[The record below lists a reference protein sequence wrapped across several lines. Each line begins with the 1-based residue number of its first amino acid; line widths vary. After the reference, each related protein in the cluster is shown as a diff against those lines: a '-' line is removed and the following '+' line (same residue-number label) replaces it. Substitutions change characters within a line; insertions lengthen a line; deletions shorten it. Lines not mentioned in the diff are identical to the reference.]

1 VNKQLQQSVTTQL
14 ANKRIVILGIGITG
28 LSCARFLHRHQ
39 ISFAV
44 NDSRAMAISPGDFK
58 HQFADNTLVFGHW
71 DQALI
76 AQADILIV
84 SPGIDISAPAISA
97 AISKNCD
104 VIGDIELFC
113 RLSATPILAVTGSNG
128 KSTVVSMLN
137 YVGNALGY
145 RVQLGGN
152 IGLPV
157 LDQIDQE
164 TADFIVLELSSFQLE
179 TVKSMR
185 ALAATVLNVSDD
197 HLDRHKTIEN
207 YGAIKQSIY
216 QHCTY
221 ALYNRNDNATKPHT
235 CYASSQQLSFGS
247 ELAQAGNF
255 GLAELDGGS
264 HLMLGDK
271 ALCSLAQLPLQ
282 GIHNALN
289 YLAVLAL
296 GKCAGWD
303 LTAMLASLMTF
314 KGLAHRCEVI
324 ETNDGIRWV
333 NDSKA
338 TNVGATL
345 AAIEGLSPTLHG
357 NKLILIAGGDGK
369 GADFSP
375 LTLALTQHVDYLI
388 TLGKDGRA
396 IAALRLPS
404 QTDST
409 IHVDSL
415 SAAVSHARTQAKA
428 GDMVLLS
435 PACASL
441 DMFSNYVERGVVF
454 IKSVL
459 MPKERI

>member
-1 VNKQLQQSVTTQL
+1 MNKQLQQSVTTQL

-44 NDSRAMAISPGDFK
+44 NDSRAMPISPGDFK
-58 HQFADNTLVFGHW
+58 QQFADNTLVLGHW
-71 DQALI
+71 EQALI

-84 SPGIDISAPAISA
+84 SPGINMAEPAIRH
-97 AISKNCD
+97 AIAKSCD

-113 RLSATPILAVTGSNG
+113 RLSDTPILAVTGSNG

-137 YVGNALGY
+137 YLGNALGY

-164 TADFIVLELSSFQLE
+164 VADFIVLELSSFQLE
-179 TVKSMR
+179 TIKSMK
-185 ALAATVLNVSDD
+185 ALAATVLNLSDD
-197 HLDRHKTIEN
+197 HLDRHKTREN
-207 YGAIKQSIY
+207 YGEIKQSIY

-221 ALYNRNDNATKPHT
+221 ALYNRDDKATLPKA
-235 CYASSQQLSFGS
+235 CYGDSQQLSFGS
-247 ELAQAGNF
+247 KPGQNGDF
-255 GLAELDGGS
+255 GLAEHQGIS
-264 HLMLGDK
+264 HLMLGDQP
-271 ALCSLAQLPLQ
+271 LCSLAELPLQ
-282 GIHNALN
+282 GLHNALN

-303 LTAMLASLMTF
+303 LKAMLASLMTF

-324 ETNDGIRWV
+324 ETNDGIRWI

-345 AAIEGLSPTLHG
+345 AAIEGLAPTLPT

-375 LTLALTQHVDYLI
+375 LSQALSQQVDYLI
-388 TLGKDGRA
+388 TLGKDGPA

-404 QTDST
+404 QADKTS
-409 IHVDSL
+409 HVDSL
-415 SAAVSHARTQAKA
+415 AAAVTLAKTQAKA

-441 DMFSNYVERGVVF
+441 DMFANYVERGVVF
-454 IKSVL
+454 ITSVL
-459 MPKERI
+459 THQEQR

>member
-1 VNKQLQQSVTTQL
+1 MNKQLQQSVTTQL

>member
-44 NDSRAMAISPGDFK
+44 NDSRAMPISPGDFK
-58 HQFADNTLVFGHW
+58 QQFADNTLVLGHW
-71 DQALI
+71 EQALI

-84 SPGIDISAPAISA
+84 SPGINMAEPAIRNTMAKS
-97 AISKNCD
+97 CD

-113 RLSATPILAVTGSNG
+113 RLSNTPILAVTGSNG

-137 YVGNALGY
+137 YLGNALGY

-164 TADFIVLELSSFQLE
+164 VADFIVLELSSFQLE
-179 TVKSMR
+179 TIKSMK
-185 ALAATVLNVSDD
+185 ALAATVLNLSDD
-197 HLDRHKTIEN
+197 HLDRHKTLEN

-221 ALYNRNDNATKPHT
+221 ALYNRDDKATLPKA
-235 CYASSQQLSFGS
+235 CYSDSQHLSFGS
-247 ELAQAGNF
+247 EPAQNGDF
-255 GLAELDGGS
+255 GLAEHQGIS
-264 HLMLGDK
+264 HLMLGEQP
-271 ALCSLAQLPLQ
+271 LCSLAELPLQ
-282 GIHNALN
+282 GLHNALN

-303 LTAMLASLMTF
+303 LKAMLASLMTF

-324 ETNDGIRWV
+324 ETNDGIRWI

-345 AAIEGLSPTLHG
+345 AAIEGLAPTLPT

-375 LTLALTQHVDYLI
+375 LSQALSQQVDYLI
-388 TLGKDGRA
+388 TLGKDGPA

-404 QTDST
+404 QADKTS
-409 IHVDSL
+409 HVDSL
-415 SAAVSHARTQAKA
+415 AAAVTLAKTQAKA

-441 DMFSNYVERGVVF
+441 DMFANYVERGVVF
-454 IKSVL
+454 ITSVL
-459 MPKERI
+459 THQEQR

>member
-1 VNKQLQQSVTTQL
+1 MQQSVATQL

-44 NDSRAMAISPGDFK
+44 NDSRAMPISPGDFK
-58 HQFADNTLVFGHW
+58 HQFADNTLVLGHW
-71 DQALI
+71 DQTLI
-76 AQADILIV
+76 AQAEILIV
-84 SPGIDISAPAISA
+84 SPGINMAESVIHA
-97 AISKNCD
+97 AIADNCD
-104 VIGDIELFC
+104 VIGDVELFC
-113 RLSATPILAVTGSNG
+113 RLSDTPILAVTGSNG

-137 YVGNALGY
+137 YVGNSLGY

-157 LDQIDQE
+157 LDQIEQE
-164 TADFIVLELSSFQLE
+164 AADFIVLELSSFQLE
-179 TVKSMR
+179 TIKSMQ
-185 ALAATVLNVSDD
+185 ALAATVLNLSDD
-197 HLDRHKTIEN
+197 HLDRHKTLEH

-216 QHCTY
+216 KNCSY
-221 ALYNRNDNATKPHT
+221 ALYNRDDKATRPND
-235 CYASSQQLSFGS
+235 CYANSQQLSFGS
-247 ELAQAGNF
+247 EPAQNNNF
-255 GLAELDGGS
+255 GLAEHQGIS
-264 HLMLGDK
+264 HLMLGEQR
-271 ALCSLAQLPLQ
+271 LCTLAELPLQ

-303 LTAMLASLMTF
+303 LKAMLASLMTF

-324 ETNDGIRWV
+324 ETNDGIRWI

-345 AAIEGLSPTLHG
+345 AAIEGLAPTLHA

-375 LTLALTQHVDYLI
+375 LTQALTQHVDYLI

-396 IAALRLPS
+396 IAALRLLNQADKTS
-404 QTDST
+404 
-409 IHVDSL
+409 HVDSL
-415 SAAVSHARTQAKA
+415 VAAVALARTQAKA

-441 DMFSNYVERGVVF
+441 DMFANYVERGVVF

-459 MPKERI
+459 TQQEQR

>member
-1 VNKQLQQSVTTQL
+1 VDRQLQQSVTAQL

-28 LSCARFLHRHQ
+28 LSCARFLHRHH

-44 NDSRAMAISPGDFK
+44 NDSRAMPISPGDFK
-58 HQFADNTLVFGHW
+58 QQFAANTLVLGRW

-84 SPGIDISAPAISA
+84 SPGINTAAPAIRD
-97 AISKNCD
+97 AISQDCD

-137 YVGNALGY
+137 YVGNTLGY

-157 LDQIDQE
+157 LDQIDQAP
-164 TADFIVLELSSFQLE
+164 ADFMVLELSSFQLE
-179 TVKSMR
+179 TVQSMR
-185 ALAATVLNVSDD
+185 ALAATVLNLTDD
-197 HLDRHKTIEN
+197 HLDRHKSIEN
-207 YGAIKQSIY
+207 YGAIKQRIY

-221 ALYNRNDNATKPHT
+221 ALYSRNDSATAPKA
-235 CYASSQQLSFGS
+235 CYGASQRLSFGS
-247 ELAQAGNF
+247 DQPQGQNF
-255 GLAELDGGS
+255 GLAAVKGVS
-264 HLMLGDK
+264 HLMLGDRP
-271 ALCSLAQLPLQ
+271 LCSLADLPLQ

-296 GKCAGWD
+296 GQCAGWD
-303 LTAMLASLMTF
+303 INAMLASLKTF
-314 KGLAHRCEVI
+314 QGLAHRCEVI
-324 ETNDGIRWV
+324 ASSDGIRWI

-345 AAIEGLSPTLHG
+345 AAIEGLAPTLQG
-357 NKLILIAGGDGK
+357 KQLFLIAGGDGK

-375 LTLALTQHVDYLI
+375 LISALTTQVEHLI
-388 TLGKDGRA
+388 TIGKDGQA
-396 IAALRLPS
+396 IAALRLAA
-404 QTDST
+404 QADKTC
-409 IHVDSL
+409 HVDSL
-415 SAAVSHARTQAKA
+415 AAAVALAKSQANA

-459 MPKERI
+459 LPKEHS

>member
-1 VNKQLQQSVTTQL
+1 MNKQLQQSVTTQL

-28 LSCARFLHRHQ
+28 LSCARFLHRHD
-39 ISFAV
+39 IAFAV
-44 NDSRAMAISPGDFK
+44 NDSRAMPISPGDFK

-84 SPGIDISAPAISA
+84 SPGIDITAPEISDAIN
-97 AISKNCD
+97 KNCD

-113 RLSATPILAVTGSNG
+113 RLSDTPILAVTGSNG

-137 YVGNALGY
+137 YVGNGLGY

-164 TADFIVLELSSFQLE
+164 KADFIVLELSSFQLE
-179 TVKSMR
+179 TVKSMKP
-185 ALAATVLNVSDD
+185 LAATVLNLSDD

-216 QHCTY
+216 QNSTY
-221 ALYNRNDNATKPHT
+221 ALYNRNDNATKPDA
-235 CYASSQQLSFGS
+235 CYANSQQVSFGS
-247 ELAQAGNF
+247 EPAQSGDF
-255 GLAELDGGS
+255 GIAELDGVS
-264 HLMLGDK
+264 YLMLGDK
-271 ALCSLAQLPLQ
+271 PLCTLAELPLQ

-303 LTAMLASLMTF
+303 LTSVLASLMTF

-324 ETNDGIRWV
+324 ETNDGIRWI

-345 AAIEGLSPTLHG
+345 AAIEGLSPTLQG

-375 LTLALTQHVDYLI
+375 LTPALTQHVDYLI
-388 TLGKDGRA
+388 TIGKDGRN
-396 IAALRLPS
+396 IASLRTPEQADKTSHL
-404 QTDST
+404 
-409 IHVDSL
+409 DSL
-415 SAAVSHARTQAKA
+415 SAAVKLARTLANA

-441 DMFSNYVERGVVF
+441 DMFANYVERGVVF

-459 MPKERI
+459 THKERI

>member
-39 ISFAV
+39 IEFAV
-44 NDSRAMAISPGDFK
+44 NDSRAMPISPGDFK
-58 HQFADNTLVFGHW
+58 HQFAENTLVLGQW
-71 DQALI
+71 DKALI
-76 AQADILIV
+76 AEADVLIV
-84 SPGIDISAPAISA
+84 SPGIDITAPAMTT

-113 RLSATPILAVTGSNG
+113 RLSDTPILAVTGSNG

-164 TADFIVLELSSFQLE
+164 KVDFIVLELSSFQLE
-179 TVKSMR
+179 TVQSMK
-185 ALAATVLNVSDD
+185 ALAATVLNLSDD

-216 QHCTY
+216 KNCTY
-221 ALYNRNDNATKPHT
+221 ALYNRNDNATKPNE
-235 CYASSQQLSFGS
+235 CYINSQQLSFGS
-247 ELAQAGNF
+247 EPAQVGSF
-255 GLAELDGGS
+255 GLAELDTEC

-271 ALCSLAQLPLQ
+271 ALCTLAELPLQ

-324 ETNDGIRWV
+324 ETNDGIRWI

-345 AAIEGLSPTLHG
+345 AAIEGLSPTLHS

-375 LTLALTQHVDYLI
+375 LTQALTQHVDHLI
-388 TLGKDGRA
+388 TLGKDGHA
-396 IAALRLPS
+396 IASLRLAS
-404 QTDST
+404 QADKTS
-409 IHVDSL
+409 HVDSL
-415 SAAVSHARTQAKA
+415 SAAVSLARTQARV

-459 MPKERI
+459 VDKERV

>member
-1 VNKQLQQSVTTQL
+1 MNKELQQSVTAQL

-28 LSCARFLHRHQ
+28 LSCARFLHRYK

-44 NDSRAMAISPGDFK
+44 NDSRAMPISPGDFK
-58 HQFADNTLVFGHW
+58 HQFADNTLVLGHW

-76 AQADILIV
+76 AQADVLIV
-84 SPGIDISAPAISA
+84 SPGIDIADSEIDK
-97 AISKNCD
+97 AISKHCD

-113 RLSATPILAVTGSNG
+113 RLSDTPILAVTGSNG
-128 KSTVVSMLN
+128 KSTVVSMLH
-137 YVGNALGY
+137 YVGNDLGY
-145 RVQLGGN
+145 CVQLGGN

-157 LDQIDQE
+157 LDQIDKVQ
-164 TADFIVLELSSFQLE
+164 ADFIVLELSSFQLE
-179 TVKSMR
+179 TVKSMK
-185 ALAATVLNVSDD
+185 ALAATVLNLSDD
-197 HLDRHKTIEN
+197 HLDRHKTLAN

-216 QHCTY
+216 QNCTY
-221 ALYNRNDNATKPHT
+221 AIFNRNDHATQPNAI
-235 CYASSQQLSFGS
+235 YAQSSHLSFGIDQ
-247 ELAQAGNF
+247 AQPGDF
-255 GLAELDGGS
+255 GLATVHDES
-264 HLMLGDK
+264 YLMYGEQ
-271 ALCSLAQLPLQ
+271 ALCALAQLPLQ

-296 GKCAGWD
+296 GKSAGWD
-303 LTAMLASLMTF
+303 LNAMLASLMAF

-324 ETNDGIRWV
+324 ESNDGIRWV

-345 AAIEGLSPTLHG
+345 AAIEGLSPTLKG

-375 LTLALTQHVDYLI
+375 LSQALTQQVDYLI

-396 IAALRLPS
+396 IASLRAD
-404 QTDST
+404 QQAEKTT
-409 IHVDSL
+409 HVDSL
-415 SAAVSHARTQAKA
+415 SAAVELARTQAHL

-441 DMFSNYVERGVVF
+441 DMFANYVERGVVF

-459 MPKERI
+459 MQKGGN

>member
-1 VNKQLQQSVTTQL
+1 MNKHLHQSVTTQL

-44 NDSRAMAISPGDFK
+44 NDSRAMPISPGDFK
-58 HQFADNTLVFGHW
+58 HQFADNTLVLGQW
-71 DQALI
+71 DSALI
-76 AQADILIV
+76 AQAEVLIV
-84 SPGIDISAPAISA
+84 SPGIDISVPEISHAIA
-97 AISKNCD
+97 KNCD

-113 RLSATPILAVTGSNG
+113 RLSDTKIIAVTGSNG

-145 RVQLGGN
+145 HVQLGGN

-157 LDQIDQE
+157 LDQIDE
-164 TADFIVLELSSFQLE
+164 VDADFIVLELSSFQLE
-179 TVKSMR
+179 TVKSMK
-185 ALAATVLNVSDD
+185 ALAATILNISDD

-207 YGAIKQSIY
+207 YAAIKQKIY
-216 QHCTY
+216 QNARY
-221 ALYNRNDNATKPHT
+221 AIFNRDDESTKPIENCT
-235 CYASSQQLSFGS
+235 NTEQLSFGCDS
-247 ELAQAGNF
+247 AQNANF
-255 GLAELDGGS
+255 GLADIDGVV
-264 HLMLGDK
+264 HLMDGET
-271 ALCSLAQLPLQ
+271 ALCSLPELPLQ
-282 GIHNALN
+282 GIHNAVN

-296 GKCAGWD
+296 GKCAGWNVA
-303 LTAMLASLMTF
+303 AMLASLITF

-324 ETNDGIRWV
+324 ETTDGICWV

-345 AAIEGLSPTLHG
+345 AAIEGLSPTLKN

-375 LTLALTQHVDYLI
+375 LTQALTQHVDYLI

-396 IAALRLPS
+396 IASLRLPN
-404 QTDST
+404 QAST
-409 IHVDSL
+409 TTHVETL
-415 SAAVSHARTQAKA
+415 SAAVSLAKNQANA

-459 MPKERI
+459 TQKEPV

>member
-1 VNKQLQQSVTTQL
+1 VNRNLQQSVTAQL
-14 ANKRIVILGIGITG
+14 ADKRIVILGIGITG
-28 LSCARFLHRHQ
+28 LSCARFLHRHH
-39 ISFAV
+39 IAFAV
-44 NDSRAMAISPGDFK
+44 NDSRAMPISPGDFK
-58 HQFADNTLVFGHW
+58 HQFADNILVFGHW
-71 DQALI
+71 AQALI
-76 AQADILIV
+76 AQAEILIV
-84 SPGIDISAPAISA
+84 SPGINVADPAISH

-113 RLSATPILAVTGSNG
+113 RLSDTPILAVTGSNG

-137 YVGNALGY
+137 YVGNTLGY
-145 RVQLGGN
+145 RVLLGGN

-157 LDQIDQE
+157 LDQIDQAV
-164 TADFIVLELSSFQLE
+164 ADFIVLELSSFQLE
-179 TVKSMR
+179 TVKSMK
-185 ALAATVLNVSDD
+185 ALAATVLNLSDD

-207 YGAIKQSIY
+207 YAAIKQSIY
-216 QHCTY
+216 QNCRY
-221 ALYNRNDNATKPHT
+221 ALYNRNDSATIPDQ
-235 CYASSQQLSFGS
+235 CYANSEQVSFGS
-247 ELAQAGNF
+247 EQAQIGDF
-255 GLAELDGGS
+255 GISEHMGVE
-264 HLMLGDK
+264 HLMFGEQ
-271 ALCSLAQLPLQ
+271 ALCSLAELPLQ
-282 GIHNALN
+282 GLHNALN

-303 LTAMLASLMTF
+303 LSAMLVSLMTF

-324 ETNDGIRWV
+324 ETNDGIRWI

-345 AAIEGLSPTLHG
+345 AAIEGLSSTLKG
-357 NKLILIAGGDGK
+357 NKLLLIAGGDGK

-375 LTLALTQHVDYLI
+375 LSQALTQHVDHLI

-404 QTDST
+404 QAIKTS
-409 IHVDSL
+409 HVESL
-415 SAAVSHARTQAKA
+415 AAAVALARTHAEA

-441 DMFSNYVERGVVF
+441 DMFANYVERGVVF

-459 MPKERI
+459 MHQEAK

>member
-1 VNKQLQQSVTTQL
+1 MIKQLQQSVTTQL

-28 LSCARFLHRHQ
+28 LSCARFLHRYN
-39 ISFAV
+39 IAFSV
-44 NDSRAMAISPGDFK
+44 NDSRAMPISPGDFK
-58 HQFADNTLVFGHW
+58 HQFGSNTLVLGQW
-71 DQALI
+71 DHALI

-84 SPGIDISAPAISA
+84 SPGINIAELEISTAIA
-97 AISKNCD
+97 KNCD

-113 RLSATPILAVTGSNG
+113 RLSDTPILAVTGSNG

-137 YVGNALGY
+137 YVGNAIGY
-145 RVQLGGN
+145 QVQLGGN

-157 LDQIDQE
+157 LDQIDKE
-164 TADFIVLELSSFQLE
+164 DADFIVLELSSFQLE
-179 TVKSMR
+179 TVKSMK
-185 ALAATVLNVSDD
+185 ALAATVLNLSDD
-197 HLDRHKTIEN
+197 HLDRHKTLEN
-207 YGAIKQSIY
+207 YGAIKQRIY

-221 ALYNRNDNATKPHT
+221 AIYNRNDKATKPN
-235 CYASSQQLSFGS
+235 ALDSQSQSLSFGS
-247 ELAQAGNF
+247 EQAQLGDF
-255 GLAELDGGS
+255 GLASIDDEC
-264 HLMLGDK
+264 HLMHGNQ
-271 ALCSLAQLPLQ
+271 ALCALAQLPLQ

-296 GKCAGWD
+296 GKAAGWD
-303 LTAMLASLMTF
+303 LNAMLTSLMAF

-324 ETNDGIRWV
+324 ESNDGIRWI

-345 AAIEGLSPTLHG
+345 AAIEGLSPTLKG

-375 LTLALTQHVDYLI
+375 LTQALTQQVEQLI

-396 IAALRLPS
+396 IAALRLES
-404 QTDST
+404 QAAQTL
-409 IHVDSL
+409 HVDSL
-415 SAAVSHARTQAKA
+415 SAAVELARKSANP

-441 DMFSNYVERGVVF
+441 DMFANYVERGVVF

-459 MPKERI
+459 MQKAGH